1 MIGFQSLAFS
11 WTLSSQK
18 WSAVQSH
25 GKQEKWGGRL
35 LSPCCSQNEDGV
47 QRTPLNKTEVRHS
60 WVQLI
65 RWSKTKQ
72 HQNGISEI
80 DLVSKVAVFGG
91 GSFGTAMGVALA
103 RKKESLKVHLPKQA
117 PSIHLPHP
125 IHVHVHTQSTNHHS
139 ILYIKHH

>member
-103 RKKESLKVHLPKQA
+103 RKKESLKVQLLLRNAQLVKDINEKHVNTKYLPVCTH
-117 PSIHLPHP
+117 PSW
-125 IHVHVHTQSTNHHS
+125 
-139 ILYIKHH
+139 